1 MTLFNEE
8 AQVSPEAIFAQAD
21 ELRNDGSQ
29 PSQQPNDEEQRVP
42 YERFKE
48 VNDERKKLQEQLDA
62 FIRMQTN
69 NQQSQGQFEQPQQ
82 TQFQQQFPAQQTQ
95 QVQQPA
101 QPQEI
106 LTEQE
111 LEAFEND
118 ILVNPKETL
127 KRFADA
133 IMQRGVNA
141 KTQQIEQTFEQ
152 RFAQL
157 QSQLVSQT
165 LPTVIDNYKRSRFDA
180 SMTEEAA
187 VFDQF
192 LQNVPPTALQD
203 QTALENIRLAAIG
216 FVADKRRQQGT
227 QNRQGNVPFT
237 EQPGSGLPA
246 FFGGQP
252 AQAQP
257 QVPREVIEA
266 GRRMGLDPKDVVSMY
281 TAMNNNGVF
290 R

>member
-1 MTLFNEE
+1 MTLFNDE
-8 AQVSPEAIFAQAD
+8 AQVSPDEIFAQAD

-29 PSQQPNDEEQRVP
+29 PSQQPSEEEQRVP

-62 FIRMQTN
+62 FIKMQAQAA
-69 NQQSQGQFEQPQQ
+69 QQSQQAAQQP
-82 TQFQQQFPAQQTQ
+82 QQQFPAQQTQ
-95 QVQQPA
+95 PVQQPA
-101 QPQEI
+101 QPQQLFTDE
-106 LTEQE
+106 E
-111 LEAFEND
+111 LEAFETD
-118 ILVNPKETL
+118 IVVNPKETL
-127 KRFADA
+127 KRFGDA

-141 KTQQIEQTFEQ
+141 RTQQLEQTFEQ

-157 QSQLVSQT
+157 QAQLVSQT

-180 SMTEEAA
+180 SMAEEAA

-203 QTALENIRLAAIG
+203 QAALENIRLAAIG

-266 GRRMGLDPKDVVSMY
+266 GRRMGLDPKDVISMY